1 MDSGTDERLRQIR
14 ESLEPPPES
23 VERIVRGALAE
34 GPERRPARHPRRP
47 RLLPAVAGA
56 SALLA
61 LALLFLF
68 APRPRAS
75 ASIENVGEVLIVR
88 HLKEGEGGRWRIH
101 NGDAGAGSPPSGSMI
116 VVHGGQR

>member
-1 MDSGTDERLRQIR
+1 MDSGTDRQLRQ
-14 ESLEPPPES
+14 SLEPRPES

-34 GPERRPARHPRRP
+34 ELAERPARRP
-47 RLLPAVAGA
+47 RLVPAVAGA

-61 LALLFLF
+61 LGVLFLIF

-88 HLKEGEGGRWRIH
+88 HLEGRVLIH
-101 NGDAGAGSPPSGSMI
+101 NGEAAKSSPPSGSMI
-116 VVHGGQR
+116 LIHGGQR

>member
-1 MDSGTDERLRQIR
+1 MDSGMDRQLRQ
-14 ESLEPPPES
+14 SLEPRPES

-34 GPERRPARHPRRP
+34 GQPSRRPRRS

-88 HLKEGEGGRWRIH
+88 HPEGRVLIR
-101 NGDAGAGSPPSGSMI
+101 NGEAAESSLPSGSMI
-116 VVHGGQR
+116 VVHGGTR

>member
-1 MDSGTDERLRQIR
+1 MDSGMDRQLRQ
-14 ESLEPPPES
+14 SLEPRPES

-34 GPERRPARHPRRP
+34 EQPNRRL
-47 RLLPAVAGA
+47 RLVPAVAGA

-61 LALLFLF
+61 LAALFMVF

-88 HLKEGEGGRWRIH
+88 HLEGRVLIH
-101 NGDAGAGSPPSGSMI
+101 NGEAAKSSPPSGSMI
-116 VVHGGQR
+116 LIHGGQR